1 MALKLL
7 TLIKQSHIMKKI
19 IAVIAF
25 FAITLLGTDATF
37 AQDGNAR
44 NLSADAKTY
53 TKELS
58 TTLNLDGTKQ
68 RAIYNAHMLR
78 NRKINA
84 LKTAANDYRAME
96 KGGKLSS
103 KATEY
108 IAEFNAKIKTILSKE
123 QFAKY
128 QGISTKKKA

>member
-1 MALKLL
+1 
-7 TLIKQSHIMKKI
+7 MKKI

-37 AQDGNAR
+37 AQEGNSR
-44 NLSADAKTY
+44 NLSSDAKLF

-58 TTLNLDGTKQ
+58 TSLNFDGTQQ

-84 LKTAANDYRAME
+84 LPTAANDYRAME
-96 KGGKLSS
+96 KGGKLSP

-108 IAEFNAKIKTILSKE
+108 IAEFDAKIKAILSVE
-123 QFAKY
+123 QFSKY
-128 QGISTKKKA
+128 QVISSKKKA

>member
-1 MALKLL
+1 
-7 TLIKQSHIMKKI
+7 MKKI

-37 AQDGNAR
+37 AQEANSR
-44 NLSADAKTY
+44 NLSANAKTFAN
-53 TKELS
+53 ELS
-58 TTLNLDGTKQ
+58 KTYNLDGTNQ

-84 LKTAANDYRAME
+84 LPTAAADYKAMG
-96 KGGKLSS
+96 KGGKTSP
-103 KATEY
+103 KAAEY
-108 IAEFNAKIKTILSKE
+108 IADFNAKMQSILSEK

-128 QGISTKKKA
+128 QKINARKKA

>member
-1 MALKLL
+1 
-7 TLIKQSHIMKKI
+7 MKKI

>member
-1 MALKLL
+1 
-7 TLIKQSHIMKKI
+7 MKKI

-37 AQDGNAR
+37 AQEANPR
-44 NLSADAKTY
+44 NLSVNAKFFAS
-53 TKELS
+53 ELS
-58 TTLNLDGTKQ
+58 KTFDLDGTQQ

-84 LKTAANDYRAME
+84 LPTAATDYKAMK
-96 KGGKLSS
+96 KGVETSP

-108 IAEFNAKIKTILSKE
+108 IIDFNSKLKSVLSEK

-128 QGISTKKKA
+128 QNIKVKK

>member
-1 MALKLL
+1 
-7 TLIKQSHIMKKI
+7 MKKI

-37 AQDGNAR
+37 AQEANSR
-44 NLSADAKTY
+44 NLSANAKSFTSELSKTY
-53 TKELS
+53 
-58 TTLNLDGTKQ
+58 NLDGTKQ

-84 LKTAANDYRAME
+84 LTTAAADYKAME
-96 KGGKLSS
+96 KGVETSP
-103 KATEY
+103 KAAEY
-108 IAEFNAKIKTILSKE
+108 IADFNAKIQSILSEE

-128 QGISTKKKA
+128 QKINARKKA